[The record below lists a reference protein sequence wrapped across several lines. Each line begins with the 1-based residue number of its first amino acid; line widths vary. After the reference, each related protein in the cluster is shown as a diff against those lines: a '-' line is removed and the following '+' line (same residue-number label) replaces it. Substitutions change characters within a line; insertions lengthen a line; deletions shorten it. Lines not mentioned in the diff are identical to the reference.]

1 MTGAAALLTHL
12 RTMPPVEV
20 VYTDLDGTLLGA
32 GGSVLADGDGAPFL
46 EAAEALVAAARAGI
60 AVVAVSGRRATTL
73 GHDARLLGLDGAIAE
88 VGTVIIRDG
97 VHHFRW
103 GECPRHLGDTPRAAL
118 EVAGAMGVLLDAFGE
133 DLRTYDPWDEGRQG
147 GYLLHGRIDTAVADE
162 LLDAS
167 GIGWAR
173 VVDNGRSRGWP
184 GREDA
189 HAYHLVSRGVGKA
202 AALAEDLADR
212 GLDAARALAI
222 GDSREDLTMADAVG
236 TYVIVGNGHGEPGPN
251 RFRVDGRNGAGVAQ
265 TVRAAIA
272 ARGEDGEA
280 TSPDRARPGS

>member
-1 MTGAAALLTHL
+1 MSAALLAHL

-32 GGSVLADGDGAPFL
+32 GGSVLADADGAPSL
-46 EAAEALVAAARAGI
+46 EAVEALVAVARAGI

-97 VHHFRW
+97 VHHVRW
-103 GECPRHLGDTPRAAL
+103 GECPRDLGDTPRAAL
-118 EVAGAMGVLLDAFGE
+118 EAAGALAVLLGAFGD
-133 DLRTYDPWDEGRQG
+133 DLRTYRPWDEGREG

-162 LLDAS
+162 RLDAA

-173 VVDNGRSRGWP
+173 VVDNGRTGGWP
-184 GREDA
+184 GRDDA
-189 HAYHLVSRGVGKA
+189 HAYHLVARGVGKA

-212 GLDAARALAI
+212 GLEPAQALAV
-222 GDSREDLTMADAVG
+222 GDSLEDQTMAEAVG
-236 TYVIVGNGHGEPGPN
+236 TYVIVGNGHGDPGPT
-251 RFRVDGRNGAGVAQ
+251 RFRVEGRNGAGVAQ
-265 TVRAAIA
+265 AVRAALA
-272 ARGEDGEA
+272 AR
-280 TSPDRARPGS
+280 